1 MEVTFSRLG
10 KYGRLGNQLFQIAST
25 IGIASKNWFDFG
37 FPKWINHHGG
47 TRHVQD
53 YFKHALPRTKQRKH
67 RRLEVEFGYRDII
80 LCDNTDLR
88 GYLQSERYFEHC
100 TDLVRHYFTFKRQAD
115 PLPGCAIH
123 IRRGDYNP
131 NFYRLLGPEYYLP
144 AMERLGASRYT
155 VFTDSPEQVEWI
167 AKYADIR
174 TPGDEVHD
182 LQDFSLHE
190 SYIIGN
196 SSYSWWGAWLGQG
209 HTIAPKDWFG
219 WKLRELDTKD
229 MTPKGWT
236 LL

>member
-1 MEVTFSRLG
+1 MRVTFSKLG
-10 KYGRLGNQLFQIAST
+10 RYGRLGNQMFQIAST
-25 IGIASKNWFDFG
+25 IGIATKNNATFG
-37 FPKWINHHGG
+37 FPIW
-47 TRHVQD
+47 RD
-53 YFKHALPRTKQRKH
+53 YISKKNVHQYFRYPLPGKQRDKYQ
-67 RRLEVEFGYRDII
+67 RLDVEFGYHDIHLERSADI
-80 LCDNTDLR
+80 S

-100 TDLVRHYFTFKRQAD
+100 TDLVRRYFKFKREAD

-123 IRRGDYNP
+123 IRRGDYTSE
-131 NFYRLLGPEYYLP
+131 YYQLLDKDYYLP

-182 LQDFSLHE
+182 LQDYSLHE

-209 HTIAPKDWFG
+209 ETIAPRRWFG
-219 WKLRELDTKD
+219 WKYQGLDTKD
-229 MTPKGWT
+229 MIPKGWT

>member
-1 MEVTFSRLG
+1 MRVTFSKLG
-10 KYGRLGNQLFQIAST
+10 RFGRLGNQMFQIAST
-25 IGIASKNWFDFG
+25 IGIATKNHATYG
-37 FPKWINHHGG
+37 FPIWRDNISKKNVH
-47 TRHVQD
+47 Q
-53 YFKHALPRTKQRKH
+53 YFRYPLPGKQRDKYQ
-67 RRLEVEFGYRDII
+67 RLEIEFGYHDIHLERSADI
-80 LCDNTDLR
+80 S

-100 TDLVRHYFTFKRQAD
+100 TDLVRRYFKFKREAD

-144 AMERLGASRYT
+144 AMERVGASRYT

-174 TPGDEVHD
+174 LPGDEVHD

-190 SYIIGN
+190 AYIIGN

-209 HTIAPKDWFG
+209 QTIAPKDWFG

-229 MTPKGWT
+229 LTLKGWT